1 MTARPEVRYARSG
14 DLSIAFQVVGDHP
27 RDLVWIRGNV
37 SDLETLWEQ
46 PRFVEYVQ
54 SLTEFSRL
62 LIFDKRGTGL
72 SDSVR
77 DVPTLDARMDD
88 TRAVMDAVGSARAV
102 LHASYEGARLAVLFA
117 ATYPERTTALVL
129 VDPSARGTWAP
140 DYPWAPTPE
149 RWRTTIQ
156 EVAENWGRDEF
167 LERLAVEANPLATA
181 DDEVRRWFVRH
192 LRRSAS
198 PGSAVAF
205 NRMVMEGD
213 VCDILPAV
221 RVPTLVLARPAAL
234 EEARY
239 VAGQIPGARLLE
251 LPGQDGVYWLDP
263 DVMSVWVAETRR
275 FLEHAPDEPPSERV
289 LATIVFTDL
298 VGSTRRAAKLGDRA
312 WRALLER
319 HHDAV
324 RRSLALHRGR
334 ELDTAGD
341 GFFAAFDSPTRA
353 IECACEIREAT
364 RRLDLELR
372 VGIHTGEFERLRDK
386 LSGIA
391 VSTAART
398 CSAAPPGEIL
408 VTSTVK
414 DLVAGSGIDF
424 EDRGSHTLKGVPGE
438 WQLFAVAPRQ
448 QDLEVGL

>member
-1 MTARPEVRYARSG
+1 MRVPETRYARSG
-14 DLSIAFQVVGDHP
+14 DLSIAFQVVGEHA

-46 PRFVEYVQ
+46 PRFVEYVK
-54 SLTEFSRL
+54 SLTEFSRVL
-62 LIFDKRGTGL
+62 VFDKRGTGL
-72 SDSVR
+72 SDSVHG
-77 DVPTLDARMDD
+77 VPTLDARMDD
-88 TRAVMDAVGSARAV
+88 ARAVMDAVGSARAV

-140 DYPWAPTPE
+140 DYPWAPTSE
-149 RWRTTIQ
+149 RWRSTIQ
-156 EVAENWGRDEF
+156 EVAENWGRDDF
-167 LERLAVEANPLATA
+167 LERLAVEANPRATS

-213 VCDILPAV
+213 VRDILAAV

-234 EEARY
+234 DEAGY
-239 VAGQIPGARLLE
+239 VAGRIPGAQLLE
-251 LPGQDGVYWLDP
+251 LPGEDGVYWLNP
-263 DVMSVWVAETRR
+263 DVVDIWVAETRR
-275 FLEHAPDEPPSERV
+275 FLEHTPDEPPSDRV

-298 VGSTRRAAKLGDRA
+298 VGSTMRAAELGDRK

-319 HHDAV
+319 HHEAV
-324 RRSLALHRGR
+324 RRSLTIHRGR

-341 GFFAAFDSPTRA
+341 GFFAAFESPTRA
-353 IECACEIREAT
+353 IECASDIREAT
-364 RRLDLELR
+364 RSLDLELR

-414 DLVAGSGIDF
+414 DLVAGSGIGF
-424 EDRGSHTLKGVPGE
+424 EDRGLHTLKGVPGE
-438 WQLFAVAPRQ
+438 WQLFAVASRAETAS
-448 QDLEVGL
+448 D

>member
-1 MTARPEVRYARSG
+1 MTTRPEVRYARSG

-37 SDLETLWEQ
+37 SDLETLWDQ

-54 SLTEFSRL
+54 SLTEFSRV

-77 DVPTLDARMDD
+77 DLPTLDARMDD
-88 TRAVMDAVGSARAV
+88 TRAVMDAVASARAV

-129 VDPSARGTWAP
+129 IDPSARGTWAP
-140 DYPWAPTPE
+140 DYPWTPTPE
-149 RWRTTIQ
+149 RWRATIQ
-156 EVAENWGRDEF
+156 EVAENWGRDDF
-167 LERLAVEANPLATA
+167 LERLAVEANPRATA

-263 DVMSVWVAETRR
+263 DVASVWVAETRR
-275 FLEHAPDEPPSERV
+275 FLEHAPDEPPSDRV

-298 VGSTRRAAKLGDRA
+298 VGSTMRAAELGDRA

-319 HHDAV
+319 HHEAV

-353 IECACEIREAT
+353 IECAREIREAT

-372 VGIHTGEFERLRDK
+372 VGIHTGEFERLSDK

-391 VSTAART
+391 VSTVART

-414 DLVAGSGIDF
+414 DLVAGSDIDF
-424 EDRGSHTLKGVPGE
+424 EDRGSHTFRGVPDE
-438 WQLFAVAPRQ
+438 WRLFAVAPRR
-448 QDLEVGL
+448 ESAKT